1 MQKQNRFLCI
11 HAHFYQPP
19 RENPWLEEIE
29 IQDSAYPYHD
39 WNERVTAECYATNLT
54 ARIQDSSN
62 QITRIVNNYAQI
74 SFNFGPTLLSWAKVH
89 APDVYEGVLEAD
101 RLSAKRFSGHGSAIS
116 QAYNHMILPLANR
129 RDKETQVKWGI
140 ADFESRFGRRPEAMW
155 LPETAVDLDTL
166 EVLAAEVVSY
176 TILAPRQAKAV
187 RAVGSDAWTDVSGG
201 KIDPSRAYVCRLP
214 SGRKINL
221 FFYDGPVSQAVAF
234 EQLLNNGE
242 KFAARL
248 TGGFS
253 DARTG
258 PQLMH
263 IATDGETY
271 GHHHRYGEMALAYA
285 LEYME
290 SHNLAR
296 VTNYGEFLELSP
308 PTYEVQILE
317 DTSWSCIHGVERWRS
332 NCGCNSGRAGWN
344 QEWRQPLRSALDWLR
359 DRAAAIFEE
368 LGGKLLK
375 DPWEARNRYVDLV
388 LDGSEAARQDFGMR
402 HFKRSLT
409 PFERVDVWMLMEMQR
424 HAMMMYTS
432 CGWFF
437 DELSGIE
444 TVQVIQYAARV
455 VQLAELLQGDY
466 LEASFL
472 QKLRAAKS
480 NVAEQGDGEKIYLN
494 TVKPTIIDLEKVA
507 AHYSISSLF
516 APYAPQTKIFCYE
529 VQRLDYQARETGKLR
544 MALGKANF
552 KSSVTQHSELMTFW
566 AIHLGDHNIAAGVR
580 VFDNESAY
588 DALAAD
594 IINSF
599 SRIEIPDVVRLL
611 DRGFGSR
618 TYSLR
623 SLFRDEQRRI
633 LHLIIGSTLIEAEN
647 AYLHLYENHA
657 ALMRF
662 ISSLGTAMPAEFRTA
677 IEFALNSL
685 LRQAFMRDELDAG
698 RIRGLLHDAHGY
710 RISLDQT
717 TLEFTLRRTLE
728 RLSNRLAADNTSLLA
743 LEQLRNGLAL
753 SKDMPFLLNLRAVQ
767 NRAYDIYTRHYGR
780 YLKKALKG
788 DKDAQLWLVS
798 FRSVAELLSIYIKE
812 PRN

>member
-29 IQDSAYPYHD
+29 VQDSAYPYHD
-39 WNERVTAECYATNLT
+39 WNERVTAECYATNLA

-62 QITRIVNNYAQI
+62 RITRIVNNYAQI
-74 SFNFGPTLLSWAKVH
+74 SFNFGPTLLSWAKLH
-89 APDVYEGVLEAD
+89 APDVYQGVLDAD
-101 RLSAKRFSGHGSAIS
+101 KLSAKRFSGHGSAIA
-116 QAYNHMILPLANR
+116 QAHNHMILPLANR

-140 ADFESRFGRRPEAMW
+140 ADFESRFGRRPEAVW
-155 LPETAVDLDTL
+155 LPETAVDLETL
-166 EVLAAEVVSY
+166 EALAAEGVSY

-187 RAVGSDAWTDVSGG
+187 RSAGVEAWTDVSGG
-201 KIDPSRAYVCRLP
+201 KIDPSRAYVCPLP

-234 EQLLNNGE
+234 EQLLSNGE
-242 KFAARL
+242 KFATRL
-248 TGGFS
+248 NGGFS
-253 DARTG
+253 DARTW

-285 LEYME
+285 LDYME
-290 SHNLAR
+290 SNNLAR
-296 VTNYGEFLELSP
+296 VTNYGEFLELFP
-308 PTYEVQILE
+308 PIYEVQILE
-317 DTSWSCIHGVERWRS
+317 NTSWSCVHGVERWRS
-332 NCGCNSGRAGWN
+332 NCGCNSGRSGWN
-344 QEWRQPLRSALDWLR
+344 QEWRMPLRSALDWLR

-368 LGGKLLK
+368 LGGELLK
-375 DPWEARNRYVDLV
+375 DPWDARNQYIELV
-388 LDGSEAARQDFGMR
+388 LDRSEATRQHFGVR
-402 HFKRSLT
+402 HFKRSLN
-409 PFERVDVWMLMEMQR
+409 PSEQVEVWMLMEMQR

-455 VQLAELLQGDY
+455 VQLAELLQGDHIEAPF
-466 LEASFL
+466 LE
-472 QKLRAAKS
+472 KLRAAKS
-480 NVAEQGDGEKIYLN
+480 NVPEQGDGEKIYLN
-494 TVKPTIIDLEKVA
+494 TVKPTIVDLEKVA

-516 APYAPQTKIFCYE
+516 APYGPQTRIFCYE
-529 VQRLDYQARETGKLR
+529 VARLDYQTRETGKLR

-552 KSSVTQHSELMTFW
+552 KSSVTKYSEPLTFW
-566 AIHLGDHNIAAGVR
+566 AIHLGDHNVAAGVR
-580 VFDNESAY
+580 VFDSESSY
-588 DALAAD
+588 DALVAD
-594 IINSF
+594 ILDSF
-599 SRIEIPDVVRLL
+599 SRIEIAEVVRLL
-611 DRGFGSR
+611 DRGFGGR

-633 LHLIIGSTLIEAEN
+633 LHLIIGSTLTEAEN

-662 ISSLGTAMPAEFRTA
+662 ISTLGTAMPGEFRTA

-685 LRQAFMRDELDAG
+685 LRQAFTQDDLDAG
-698 RIRGLLHDAHGY
+698 RIQGLLRDAHGY

-728 RLSNRLAADNTSLLA
+728 RLSNRLAADNTSLPA
-743 LEQLRNGLAL
+743 LEQLRNGLVI

-767 NRAYDIYTRHYGR
+767 NRAYEIYTRHYSR

-788 DKDAQLWLVS
+788 DKDAKLWLAS
-798 FRSVAELLSIYIKE
+798 FGSVAELLSIYIKE
-812 PRN
+812 SRS